1 MARNGNALGSIQSL
15 TGSGPRIGSLNDLM
29 SPYPEDEYAAIGA
42 HDRSFSILGFQETSS
57 SIAAKNL
64 RNVLNKMVDEL
75 PAGAEKT
82 HFKAEMDSFYSLFT
96 RYLSEKAKGE
106 KLNWAKI
113 KSPKP
118 EQIIPYKDIPKVP
131 VDQNVEN
138 LKKLAVLKLNG
149 GLGTTMGCVGPKSAI
164 EVRDGMT
171 FLDLTVRQIEYLNSQ
186 NKVNVPLILMN
197 SFNTDQETS
206 RIIQKYSSHSVQ
218 LMTFNQSRFP
228 RVEKESLLPLPKSY
242 NADISMWYPP
252 GHGDLF
258 ESLANSGLLDQLIEQ
273 GKEYLFISNVDNLG
287 ATVDVDILQ
296 HFASTKAEFVMEVT
310 DKTKADIKGGTLID
324 YDGHIRLLE
333 IAQVPP
339 EHTDDF
345 KSIKKFKIF
354 NTNNLWVSI
363 KAIKRL
369 IEDSA
374 FNMEIIVNMKTTDKG
389 EKVIQLET
397 AVGAAIKHFN
407 GAHGVN
413 VPRLRFLP
421 VKSTSDLFLITSDLY
436 SLHHGEL
443 RMNPKRHFQ
452 TVPLV
457 KLGDHFKK
465 VNSFLSRFKSPPHI
479 LELDHLTVTGDVT
492 FGSEVVLRGTVIIVA
507 NHGDRIDIPA
517 GSILDDKVVS
527 GNLRILD
534 H

>member
-1 MARNGNALGSIQSL
+1 
-15 TGSGPRIGSLNDLM
+15 
-29 SPYPEDEYAAIGA
+29 
-42 HDRSFSILGFQETSS
+42 
-57 SIAAKNL
+57 
-64 RNVLNKMVDEL
+64 
-75 PAGAEKT
+75 
-82 HFKAEMDSFYSLFT
+82 MDSFYALFT
-96 RYLSEKAKGE
+96 RYLTERAKGQ

-118 EQIIPYKDIPKVP
+118 EQIIPYAKLPALSP
-131 VDQNVEN
+131 DQNREN
-138 LKKLAVLKLNG
+138 LRKLAVLKLNG

-164 EVRDGMT
+164 EVRDGMS
-171 FLDLTVRQIEYLNSQ
+171 FLDLTVRQIEYLNDT
-186 NKVNVPLILMN
+186 NAVNVPLILMN
-197 SFNTDQETS
+197 SFNTDTETS

-218 LMTFNQSRFP
+218 LMTFNQSRYP
-228 RVEKESLLPLPKSY
+228 RVEKESLLPLAKAYDAPTG
-242 NADISMWYPP
+242 MWYPP

-258 ESLANSGLLDQLIEQ
+258 ESLSNSGLLDKLIEQ

-287 ATVDVDILQ
+287 ATVDTNLLG
-296 HFASTKAEFVMEVT
+296 HFASSGAEFVMEVT

-324 YDGHIRLLE
+324 YNGQVRLLE
-333 IAQVPP
+333 IAQVPS

-374 FNMEIIVNMKTTDKG
+374 FSMEIIENVKTTDGG

-413 VPRLRFLP
+413 VPRSRFLP

-436 SLHHGEL
+436 ALHHGL
-443 RMNPKRHFQ
+443 LVMNPKRHFQ

-465 VNSFLSRFKSPPHI
+465 VNQFLSRFKSPPHI
-479 LELDHLTVTGDVT
+479 LELDHLTVTGDVS
-492 FGSEVVLRGTVIIVA
+492 FGSDVVLRGTVIIVA
-507 NHGDRIDIPA
+507 NHGSRIDIPSGA
-517 GSILDDKVVS
+517 ILDDKVVS